1 MKKQELATVLRDR
14 LELGS
19 LKDAN
24 RVIDEFA
31 KILSEAMVAGDEV
44 TLPDVGTFKT
54 AMSAGELMLCSG
66 AETYR
71 VEDTMYHILK
81 TADNLEM
88 SEESC
93 SIPCCWKT

>member
-44 TLPDVGTFKT
+44 TLPDVGISKQQC
-54 AMSAGELMLCSG
+54 LQH
-66 AETYR
+66 
-71 VEDTMYHILK
+71 VNVVILK
-81 TADNLEM
+81 QAMLSRFRKRRLFDSVLLENL
-88 SEESC
+88 
-93 SIPCCWKT
+93 KNQ

>member
-54 AMSAGELMLCSG
+54 VMSAARKCRNPKTGDVIEVP
-66 AETYR
+66 EKKVVRFR
-71 VEDTMYHILK
+71 VAGKLK
-81 TADNLEM
+81 KSMNE
-88 SEESC
+88 
-93 SIPCCWKT
+93 

>member
-44 TLPDVGTFKT
+44 TLPDVGSSFPERIFRNVDLP
-54 AMSAGELMLCSG
+54 APLAPI
-66 AETYR
+66 R
-71 VEDTMYHILK
+71 
-81 TADNLEM
+81 
-88 SEESC
+88 
-93 SIPCCWKT
+93 P

>member
-31 KILSEAMVAGDEV
+31 KILSEAMVAD
-44 TLPDVGTFKT
+44 DVVDLRNISSRPWQYRCGYRRLHSR
-54 AMSAGELMLCSG
+54 ASLDAG
-66 AETYR
+66 
-71 VEDTMYHILK
+71 
-81 TADNLEM
+81 
-88 SEESC
+88 
-93 SIPCCWKT
+93 